1 MTYRGE
7 ISDCLEQF
15 YRAHRSLM
23 DSLGEA
29 AHLARTT
36 HYVPLAGT
44 WDHNQLMER
53 NWKLKYGI
61 TPRNGSGSTAW
72 KYLDF
77 ASEKHYTLFILQ
89 WS

>member
-1 MTYRGE
+1 MTYRVE
-7 ISDCLEQF
+7 ISDCLKQF

-23 DSLGEA
+23 DRLGEA
-29 AHLARTT
+29 AISSSTT
-36 HYVPLAGT
+36 INVSSGSMYYYSTNAAA
-44 WDHNQLMER
+44 

-61 TPRNGSGSTAW
+61 TPRNGNGSTAW

-77 ASEKHYTLFILQ
+77 DSEQHYTLFILK